1 MEKRIEIEIDPDGKI
16 YAKTEGIKGEACL
29 EELEKLLSEIAIMSE
44 FHKTDEY
51 YQKVNTSQTTKQIN
65 KLG

>member
-1 MEKRIEIEIDPDGKI
+1 MEQRIEIEIDPDGKI
-16 YAKTEGIKGEACL
+16 YAKTEGLKGEACL

-51 YQKVNTSQTTKQIN
+51 YQKVNISQTTKQIN